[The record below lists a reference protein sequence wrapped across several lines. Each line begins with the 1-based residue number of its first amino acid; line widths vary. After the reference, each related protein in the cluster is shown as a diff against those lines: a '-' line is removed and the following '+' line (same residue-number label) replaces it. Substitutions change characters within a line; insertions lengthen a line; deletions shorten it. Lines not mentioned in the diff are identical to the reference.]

1 MMNTIFSLEDDSMTR
16 TANDSTET
24 ILKSL
29 IALLAIVLM
38 LKVMTGGF
46 F

>member
-1 MMNTIFSLEDDSMTR
+1 MTH
-16 TANDSTET
+16 TANNSTET

-38 LKVMTGGF
+38 VKVISGGF
-46 F
+46 L

>member
-1 MMNTIFSLEDDSMTR
+1 MTR

-29 IALLAIVLM
+29 IALLAIVLIV
-38 LKVMTGGF
+38 KVITGDF
-46 F
+46 CR

>member
-1 MMNTIFSLEDDSMTR
+1 MTR

>member
-1 MMNTIFSLEDDSMTR
+1 MTH
-16 TANDSTET
+16 TANNSTET

-38 LKVMTGGF
+38 VKVMTGGF
-46 F
+46 L

>member
-1 MMNTIFSLEDDSMTR
+1 MTR
-16 TANDSTET
+16 TANNSTET

-38 LKVMTGGF
+38 LKVMAGGF
-46 F
+46 L

>member
-1 MMNTIFSLEDDSMTR
+1 MTR

-46 F
+46 L